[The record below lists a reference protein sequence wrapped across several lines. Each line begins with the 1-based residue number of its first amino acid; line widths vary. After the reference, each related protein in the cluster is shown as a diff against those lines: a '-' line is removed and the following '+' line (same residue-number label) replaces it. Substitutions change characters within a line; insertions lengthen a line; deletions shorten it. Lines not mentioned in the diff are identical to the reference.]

1 MSQTYKIKKA
11 FVIPLMIAV
20 ALLFVLLIVSLIGG
34 PDWER
39 ILLAVLFVATLAVAA
54 ESYEREFI
62 VSETGLSIR
71 KFFRTRNFTWAEITH
86 LGVVVMRNKAY
97 FLLTTTRGF
106 YVFSNLLQD
115 HSRLVRF
122 VAEKLGD
129 EKVEPEIKTYLE
141 QSIERKS
148 LMVLSWVVVVILAAI
163 IATKLIKL
171 S

>member
-1 MSQTYKIKKA
+1 MSETYKIKRA
-11 FVIPLMIAV
+11 FVVPFLIAV
-20 ALLFVLLIVSLIGG
+20 ALLFVLLILSLIDG
-34 PDWER
+34 PHWER

-54 ESYEREFI
+54 ESYEREFT

-71 KFFRTRNFTWAEITH
+71 KFFRTKNFTWAEMTH

-106 YVFSNLLQD
+106 YMFSNLLQN
-115 HSRLVRF
+115 HSLLVRF
-122 VAEKLGD
+122 VAQKLGD
-129 EKVEPEIKTYLE
+129 EKVEPEIKSYLE

-148 LMVLSWVVVVILAAI
+148 LVVTIWIVLVILVAI

>member
-1 MSQTYKIKKA
+1 
-11 FVIPLMIAV
+11 MIAV

>member
-1 MSQTYKIKKA
+1 MNQTYKIKKA
-11 FVIPLMIAV
+11 FVVPFMIAV
-20 ALLFVLLIVSLIGG
+20 ALLFVLLIVSLIDG
-34 PDWER
+34 PNWER
-39 ILLAVLFVATLAVAA
+39 LLLAVLFVAMLAVAA
-54 ESYEREFI
+54 ESREREFT

-71 KFFRTRNFTWAEITH
+71 KFFRTKNFTWAEITH

-106 YVFSNLLQD
+106 YMFSNLLDD

-122 VAEKLGD
+122 IAEKLGD

-141 QSIERKS
+141 HSIERKS
-148 LMVLSWVVVVILAAI
+148 LMVLSWVVVMILVAI